1 MHEGTYLAVNLSN
14 KKRKVFS
21 VFVLNRIKERFLE
34 SRKIRYSSW
43 SICYFFRG
51 REKKCTKL
59 LPPTAAISTT
69 TAATTTA

>member
-34 SRKIRYSSW
+34 SRNKVQ
-43 SICYFFRG
+43 FMVNM
-51 REKKCTKL
+51 L
-59 LPPTAAISTT
+59 LF
-69 TAATTTA
+69 